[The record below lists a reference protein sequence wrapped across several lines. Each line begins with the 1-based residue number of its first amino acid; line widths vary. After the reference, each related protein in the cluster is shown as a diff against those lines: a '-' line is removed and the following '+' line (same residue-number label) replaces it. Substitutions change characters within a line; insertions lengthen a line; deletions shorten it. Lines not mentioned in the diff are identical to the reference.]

1 MRQFTIYDKTTGEI
15 SKVLTQSKEPRLDL
29 NEAMIEGNY
38 QDDLFCV
45 VDGAPVPLVQTKA
58 ADLTNAGGGSL
69 NVLTAEDETR
79 IVRNQMLA
87 SSDWTQLQDAP
98 VDQAAWAVYRQALRD
113 LPANMASFES
123 IVWPTPP

>member
-15 SKVLTQSKEPRLDL
+15 SKVLTQSKEPRLDP
-29 NEAMIEGNY
+29 NEAMINGNY

-45 VDGAPVPLVQTKA
+45 VDGVPIPLVQAEA
-58 ADLTNAGGGSL
+58 ADLTEAEGGSL

-98 VDQAAWAVYRQALRD
+98 VDQAAWAAYRQQLRD
-113 LPANMASFES
+113 LPTSTADFEN